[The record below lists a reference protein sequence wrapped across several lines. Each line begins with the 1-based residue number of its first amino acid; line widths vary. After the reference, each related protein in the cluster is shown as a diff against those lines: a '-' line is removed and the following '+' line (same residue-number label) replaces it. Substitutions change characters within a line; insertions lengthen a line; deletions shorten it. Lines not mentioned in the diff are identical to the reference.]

1 MPDKIPDRSTLNEE
15 DFKAMMERIEASNAG
30 QEKYAK
36 KQYRMSQITA
46 LCSILVLIIVIY
58 AAVTLIPK
66 ANTTFQNL
74 NLIMEDLDTITSDL
88 AEADLGGMI
97 SDIDHLVSSSE
108 DSVQNSLNQLN
119 SIDIDTLN
127 QAINHLNDTV
137 TPFANFF
144 NKFR

>member
-1 MPDKIPDRSTLNEE
+1 MPVRKNTPKSSTAL
-15 DFKAMMERIEASNAG
+15 
-30 QEKYAK
+30 
-36 KQYRMSQITA
+36 SQITA

-97 SDIDHLVSSSE
+97 SDIDLWFLPAKILSR
-108 DSVQNSLNQLN
+108 
-119 SIDIDTLN
+119 
-127 QAINHLNDTV
+127 
-137 TPFANFF
+137 TP
-144 NKFR
+144 